1 MRRRILAACMAM
13 CMAAATVV
21 TSPWG
26 GGMTAYAAEETK
38 TITVSAYDYTAVDA
52 GIEGASK
59 TGVIMEQTVEVDADT
74 TTTQAVQKAFDQ
86 AGVSVEGVSS
96 GYVSSINGLG
106 AGVGYS
112 GWMLAYD
119 NDDYSNWGMSSIALS
134 DGDSLRFD
142 YTCNEDTTTDDIGN
156 GYYGNPYVKT
166 LTVAG
171 QTFNMSKK
179 TTFDANYNMTNTYY
193 INGEETKAA
202 GTEEDP
208 FVFEVYYPNGSL
220 VLDEI
225 YTKIGFGSTAYPFVA
240 STDGFYYVKIK
251 GITSSSSDYIL
262 LVGGPTYS
270 VASCKVEM
278 PTVNMA
284 NGSDSSSSI
293 DLRFEDAL
301 PEDAVVYMLSM
312 SGIRTT
318 AVDSISVRNLSS
330 NNTVNL
336 STYTWD
342 KSGLVSLNMPLKGR
356 WSITYGYSKDISF
369 TPTISL
375 YYAYP
380 VTSTYV
386 EDDVVIIQ

>member
-1 MRRRILAACMAM
+1 MIKKKLAKMLTTCLMSVFIIGTASMTVHAESVRETEPNNTMETAETIMANHET
-13 CMAAATVV
+13 AAQAVSGSRPSQHVV
-21 TSPWG
+21 TGSTSNTDEDWFKV
-26 GGMTAYAAEETK
+26 YL
-38 TITVSAYDYTAVDA
+38 SA
-52 GIEGASK
+52 G
-59 TGVIMEQTVEVDADT
+59 
-74 TTTQAVQKAFDQ
+74 TQ
-86 AGVSVEGVSS
+86 
-96 GYVSSINGLG
+96 YVTC
-106 AGVGYS
+106 
-112 GWMLAYD
+112 
-119 NDDYSNWGMSSIALS
+119 NDD
-134 DGDSLRFD
+134 
-142 YTCNEDTTTDDIGN
+142 
-156 GYYGNPYVKT
+156 
-166 LTVAG
+166 
-171 QTFNMSKK
+171 
-179 TTFDANYNMTNTYY
+179 
-193 INGEETKAA
+193 
-202 GTEEDP
+202 P
-208 FVFEVYYPNGSL
+208 FEFEVYDPNGSL

-301 PEDAVVYMLSM
+301 PEDAVVYMLSI